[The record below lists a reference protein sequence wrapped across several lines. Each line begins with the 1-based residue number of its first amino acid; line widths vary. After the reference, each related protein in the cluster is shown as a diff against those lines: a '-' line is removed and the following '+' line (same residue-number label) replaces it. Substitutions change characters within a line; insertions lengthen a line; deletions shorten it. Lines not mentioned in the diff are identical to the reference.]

1 MLRVV
6 RAVFFGAVVGLVLG
20 VIARALMRLVAIG
33 MTTELEFNRGASL
46 AIVGLFVIS
55 GAGAGAARAFDLR
68 TWQLGIVFL
77 LTSAP
82 LLITG
87 TAFAVGEINDV
98 LNRDLKT
105 PWLVVL
111 LALSG
116 GILAAVLLTPYAGW
130 RAARSRT
137 PRRRI

>member
-6 RAVFFGAVVGLVLG
+6 RAVLFGAVVGLVLG

-33 MTTELEFNRGASL
+33 MTTELEFNRSASV

-55 GAGAGAARAFDLR
+55 GAGAGAARAFDLPN
-68 TWQLGIVFL
+68 WQLGIVFL

-82 LLITG
+82 LLIIG

-116 GILAAVLLTPYAGW
+116 GILAAALLTPYAGW
-130 RAARSRT
+130 RAARRRT
-137 PRRRI
+137 PRRLV